1 MDWAFLWFRPRPG
14 GGGGGG
20 GGGGLRRSSLRE
32 ISPGRSG
39 GGAKK
44 EV

>member
-1 MDWAFLWFRPRPG
+1 MDWAFLWFRPRP
-14 GGGGGG
+14 GG